1 MHVVAAIYIAPG
13 TRGRAMQLLHVDSSI
28 LGEGSVS
35 RALSAQVVARWRER
49 APGLKVVYRDLAA
62 SPLDHVSL
70 EWIGA
75 RATPAEARTPEQQR
89 AATEEVIDEFLA
101 ADIVVIGAPMYNFGI
116 PSQLKAWIDRLAV
129 AGRTFKY
136 TAEGPIGLAGG
147 KKVIVVSSRGG
158 IYSAGSPTAGF
169 DFQEPYLR
177 ALFGFLGITDVEFIR
192 AEGVA
197 VSPVQKVRAL
207 AAARQAIA
215 TQDVFAR
222 AA

>member
-1 MHVVAAIYIAPG
+1 
-13 TRGRAMQLLHVDSSI
+13 MQLLHIDSSI

-49 APGLKVVYRDLAA
+49 VPGLKVVYRDLAA

-70 EWIGA
+70 EWVGA
-75 RATPAEARTPEQQR
+75 RAIPPEARTPKQQR
-89 AATEEVIDEFLA
+89 AAADEVIDEFLA
-101 ADIVVIGAPMYNFGI
+101 AEVVVIGAPMYNFSV

-129 AGRTFKY
+129 AGKTFKY
-136 TAEGPIGLAGG
+136 TENGPVGLAGG

-158 IYSAGSPTAGF
+158 VYSEGTPLAAI

-177 ALFGFLGITDVEFIR
+177 ALFGFLGITDVEFVR

-197 VSPVQKVRAL
+197 VSPEQKEQAL

-215 TQDVFAR
+215 AQEIFAE